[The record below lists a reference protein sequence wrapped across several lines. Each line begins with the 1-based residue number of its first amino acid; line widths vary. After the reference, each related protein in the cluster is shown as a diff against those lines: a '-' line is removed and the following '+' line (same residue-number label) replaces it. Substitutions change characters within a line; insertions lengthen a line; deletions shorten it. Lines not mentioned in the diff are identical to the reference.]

1 LSDDPQLQKVA
12 KNNNDVEAVTPQVVW
27 LADVGGRCL
36 AGLRQDSVIG
46 FSGAKKRGGEFLIGA
61 SDCFCKRGHANRA
74 TRATCATCAI
84 CPNNPTRSTGQRDHS
99 ARAKAIAAD
108 FASGDGYCRSDGER

>member
-12 KNNNDVEAVTPQVVW
+12 KNNNDVEAVTLQVVW

-61 SDCFCKRGHANRA
+61 SDCFCKRGHA
-74 TRATCATCAI
+74 TRNTRSNCATCSTYSTCA
-84 CPNNPTRSTGQRDHS
+84 TGQRDHS
-99 ARAKAIAAD
+99 ARAEAIPAD
-108 FASGDGYCRSDGER
+108 FASGDRICRSDGER